1 MGSGSNNIQGNSFL
15 CLPCFSLS
23 TNTAR
28 DIKVT
33 SYHFQ
38 HPLSTTREVKYLYH
52 VKNTAIMWGVS
63 YWVFPVISGFCWLGM
78 LMGLL
83 IHWTSTGKPRYASMD
98 PTQSIAYISDVG
110 AQSLKPLFIA
120 GSCVTTIFLDLSFLS
135 ERWLRHRGRLAKN
148 QTLTE
153 KGLSW
158 LSMFFALIG
167 TCGLILLSI
176 FDTLRH
182 PTLHDIFLLLFIAG
196 YVISAIFLC
205 WEYQRLGIKYR
216 EHRILRSS
224 FWIKLTFILLE
235 VVLAIAFGV
244 FSFFIDLLPAV
255 HTKHQ
260 SKRFGAGGGETQMQM
275 EQNDEFSR
283 AEGGRTGYY
292 NGGVPEG
299 RNTVESQRT
308 LGGND
313 VRTVNGVKYENGGVA
328 SNF

>member
-1 MGSGSNNIQGNSFL
+1 
-15 CLPCFSLS
+15 
-23 TNTAR
+23 
-28 DIKVT
+28 
-33 SYHFQ
+33 
-38 HPLSTTREVKYLYH
+38 
-52 VKNTAIMWGVS
+52 MWGVS

-153 KGLSW
+153 KVLSW

-244 FSFFIDLLPAV
+244 CNFKDMYNAAAVLEWTIAFIFTFWVFSFFIDLLPAV